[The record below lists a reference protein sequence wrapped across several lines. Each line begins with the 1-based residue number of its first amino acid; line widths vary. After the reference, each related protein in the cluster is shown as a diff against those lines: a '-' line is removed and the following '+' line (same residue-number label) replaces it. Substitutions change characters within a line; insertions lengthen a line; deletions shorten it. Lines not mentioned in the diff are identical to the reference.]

1 MTMATRKMI
10 NCIDRSLKEI
20 LDETKPFGGVTVVF
34 SGDWRQCLP
43 VVPRASKA
51 EILRETIKE
60 TEVWQHVE
68 TFQLTQNMRL
78 KSGVNE
84 EDAKKIAKF
93 ADYLL
98 KVGEGREETFPEI
111 GQDMIKI
118 PDEIKS
124 KAETLD
130 QFCDEIFPDMINVV
144 GQGLQSDDPTN
155 VWSEWLMER
164 AIIVPTNNEANDIN
178 NICINKFPGE
188 KEKVYKSFDKV
199 NNCKEEHNYPTEFLN
214 SIQVSSIP
222 PHEIK
227 LKIGSPFMLIRRL
240 DPVNGHING
249 TRYIVK
255 ALTDRIIHGEIAH
268 PLKFKGNEIFI
279 PRILFHPKDKTITFE
294 FERKQFPIRSCFA
307 LTSNKCQGQSYKRVG
322 IYMKK
327 EFFSHG
333 QLYVAMSRVRH
344 PDCLS
349 IFKDKSSNQ
358 DYMKNVVFKEILSK
372 TNATSK
378 DTASSTDVDMEGED
392 EYMEDFVPRQQ
403 PPKFLSDEIPNETSM
418 DID

>member
-20 LDETKPFGGVTVVF
+20 LDKTKPFGGVTVVF

-43 VVPRASKA
+43 VVPRAGKA

-60 TEVWQHVE
+60 TDVWQHVE

-78 KSGVNE
+78 KSGVNKK
-84 EDAKKIAKF
+84 DAAKIAQF

-111 GQDMIKI
+111 GEDMIMI
-118 PDEIKS
+118 PEELKS

-130 QFCDEIFPDMINVV
+130 QFCDEIFPNMNEIV
-144 GQGLQSDDPTN
+144 GQGLHSDDPTN
-155 VWSEWLMER
+155 AWTEWLMDR

-178 NICINKFPGE
+178 KICIEKFPG
-188 KEKVYKSFDKV
+188 KERVYKSFDKA

-214 SIQVSSIP
+214 SILVSSIP

-227 LKIGSPFMLIRRL
+227 LKVGSPFMLIRTL

-307 LTSNKCQGQSYKRVG
+307 LTSNKAQGQSYKRVG

-392 EYMEDFVPRQQ
+392 EYMEGFVPRQQ

>member
-20 LDETKPFGGVTVVF
+20 LDKTKPFGGVTVVF

-43 VVPRASKA
+43 VVPRAGKA

-60 TEVWQHVE
+60 TDVWQHVE

-78 KSGVNE
+78 KSGVNKK
-84 EDAKKIAKF
+84 DAAKIAQF

-111 GQDMIKI
+111 GEDMIMI
-118 PDEIKS
+118 PEELKS

-130 QFCDEIFPDMINVV
+130 QFCDEIFPNMNEIV
-144 GQGLQSDDPTN
+144 GQGLHSDDPTN
-155 VWSEWLMER
+155 AWTEWLMDR

-178 NICINKFPGE
+178 KICIEKFPG
-188 KEKVYKSFDKV
+188 KERVYKSFDKA

-214 SIQVSSIP
+214 SILVSSIP

-227 LKIGSPFMLIRRL
+227 LKVGSPFMLIRTL

-307 LTSNKCQGQSYKRVG
+307 LTSNKAQGQSYKRVG

>member
-20 LDETKPFGGVTVVF
+20 LDKTKPFGGVTVVF

-43 VVPRASKA
+43 VVPRAGKA

-60 TEVWQHVE
+60 TDVWQHVE

-78 KSGVNE
+78 KSGVNKK
-84 EDAKKIAKF
+84 DAAKIAQF

-111 GQDMIKI
+111 GEDMIMI
-118 PDEIKS
+118 PEELKS

-130 QFCDEIFPDMINVV
+130 QFCDEIFPNMNEIV
-144 GQGLQSDDPTN
+144 GQGLHSDDPTN
-155 VWSEWLMER
+155 AWTEWLMDR

-178 NICINKFPGE
+178 KICIEKFPG
-188 KEKVYKSFDKV
+188 KERVYKSFDKA

-214 SIQVSSIP
+214 SILVSSIP

-227 LKIGSPFMLIRRL
+227 LKVGSPFMLIRTL